1 MSRRQAFEM
10 LERRFGALSDLI
22 EPRPYHRIVESSSGS
37 LERAHLEQLFS
48 HQCAAV
54 LVPGFVDPA
63 AAAQLARALV
73 ARDQQRQADAAS
85 GGGGKGGGGNW
96 TVATGR
102 GMESSDVRSV
112 GGTPFALAFDQ
123 AQQGDPDALPRY
135 FDEASAE
142 IKWMRS
148 CPGTGG
154 GGPGGPGAFG
164 RGWSWLPP
172 LDKLRLELDEEWP
185 GGASLLKDPKT
196 GRPFLPGVGRVMV
209 SSSHTHSPTQASD
222 PPPRL
227 PSVRSPH
234 TQQHAKASTPSNNP
248 LFNCFP
254 WVRALRIAHC
264 SPISLFASRSR
275 GRRVGRRASRTW
287 TSWPRSSPA
296 APGSSAPTSTCRRHP
311 LGGSSTSGPSPGES
325 AGTSTGTPRRSRF

>member
-222 PPPRL
+222 PPPDSL
-227 PSVRSPH
+227 ASVRH
-234 TQQHAKASTPSNNP
+234 TRNNMPKLPRP
-248 LFNCFP
+248 LITRFLT
-254 WVRALRIAHC
+254 V
-264 SPISLFASRSR
+264 SR
-275 GRRVGRRASRTW
+275 GYV
-287 TSWPRSSPA
+287 
-296 APGSSAPTSTCRRHP
+296 
-311 LGGSSTSGPSPGES
+311 L
-325 AGTSTGTPRRSRF
+325 